1 MVTRQFIAKLLIKGF
16 FNLVNKRV
24 CGFCD
29 CHMSMVVRT
38 RGVMQLFL
46 DMELFI
52 ALRIYYYYYYLNV
65 LGAFYNVLMLV
76 QQDKNN

>member
-1 MVTRQFIAKLLIKGF
+1 
-16 FNLVNKRV
+16 
-24 CGFCD
+24 
-29 CHMSMVVRT
+29 
-38 RGVMQLFL
+38 MQLFL

-52 ALRIYYYYYYLNV
+52 ALRLYYYYYYLNV